1 MGLRYLG
8 MQMKRALGTAVH
20 LIGVTLFLALSVSLV
35 AAGLANRDRESREP
49 MRIGITGAAEER
61 YLQKGLDIISTLD
74 TSRFS
79 LRFVLMEEEDAR
91 RAVRAGEAVGYIR
104 VPEGFTDAI
113 RAGER
118 LPVTYVCGSADVS
131 AVLAR
136 EIAEAVAVLQ
146 AETENAIYGVQWYAW
161 EMDPDSDW
169 YGESMRLFERYIA
182 DLLDRSSLFEVEVIG
197 VSHSLS
203 LAGGLFCGLLLLSL
217 MLWCIGAAPFFTRRS
232 GELGCILR
240 GAGVPWAVQVGAEFL
255 AFLLLTI
262 AGAAVLTLLGGIALR
277 ALGQPVK
284 ELRGLVPA
292 EALGI
297 FLRALPVVLLVTAM
311 SFFLYT
317 AFPGAVGSAMALFL
331 NAAAQAYAAG
341 CLYPASFL
349 PAAVRGP
356 GSVLP
361 AGTALRRLAFCVTGE
376 GGSGTLIPLLLWT
389 AVFLAL
395 SILLRSRGREAA
407 S

>member
-1 MGLRYLG
+1 MGLRYLK

-20 LIGVTLFLALSVSLV
+20 LMGVTLLLALAVALV
-35 AAGLANRDRESREP
+35 GAGLANRDREEREP
-49 MRIGITGAAEER
+49 MRIGVTGAVEDR
-61 YLQKGLDIISTLD
+61 YLRKGLDIISTLD
-74 TSRFS
+74 SSRFS
-79 LRFVLMEEEDAR
+79 LRFVPMEEAEAR
-91 RAVRAGEAVGYIR
+91 RAVRTGEAVGYIR
-104 VPEGFTDAI
+104 VPEGFTDAV

-118 LPVTYVCGSADVS
+118 LPVTYVCAGADVS

-161 EMDPDSDW
+161 ETDPDSDW
-169 YGESMRLFERYIA
+169 YGESMLLFDRYMA
-182 DLLDRSSLFEVEVIG
+182 DLLDRSSLFEVETIG
-197 VSHSLS
+197 VSRSLS
-203 LAGGLFCGLLLLSL
+203 LAGGMFCGLLLLAL

-232 GELGCILR
+232 GELGRLLR
-240 GAGVPWAVQVGAEFL
+240 GAGLPWAAQVGAEYL
-255 AFLLLTI
+255 AFLLLTA
-262 AGAAVLTLLGGIALR
+262 AGAAVLTLLGAVTLR
-277 ALGQPVK
+277 ALGQPAA

-297 FLRALPVVLLVTAM
+297 FLRALPVVLLVAAM

-331 NAAAQAYAAG
+331 SAVAQGYAAG

-349 PAAVRGP
+349 PAAVCAL

-361 AGTALRRLAFCVTGE
+361 AGTALDWLAACVKGTE
-376 GGSGTLIPLLLWT
+376 GSGRLIPVLLWT

-395 SILLRSRGREAA
+395 SVLLRSRGREAA